1 MKGAFVKDF
10 SIADD
15 GEALDLRYQICWVED
30 GQICWVEDGMIE
42 CGWKKLINNN
52 NKKSTK

>member
-30 GQICWVEDGMIE
+30 GMIE